1 MQVHAITPST
11 YLGVIS
17 TTIMNGN
24 VWNGIPMFS
33 RGSAGRGRGRG
44 AGTAGRGSGAGTA
57 IIRTIDHGSIVCEHS
72 GSGIVAI
79 DTDTAIIVV
88 VAGGDGGGSDVV
100 VMSCRLMLLLLL
112 VMMVLWSE

>member
-11 YLGVIS
+11 YFGVIS

-24 VWNGIPMFS
+24 VWNGIQMFS
-33 RGSAGRGRGRG
+33 RGSAGRGSS
-44 AGTAGRGSGAGTA
+44 TGTA
-57 IIRTIDHGSIVCEHS
+57 IVRTIDHGSIVCEHS

-79 DTDTAIIVV
+79 DTAIVV
-88 VAGGDGGGSDVV
+88 AAGSGSDVV

-112 VMMVLWSE
+112 VVMMLWSE